1 MSPKTI
7 AICLACL
14 AAGLVAGRLLPR
26 EVRIEHPQAAD
37 FAKGGRTSGARTLE
51 PTRAWSSRAGAES
64 ADTGTSGEHRPSDP
78 LPDAGFGDSPERLV
92 VVPAALLAEL
102 SLSGSHRTLDQALFS
117 EDGRIEELLR
127 ITDREKAGVQTA
139 WRESRQKVRDL
150 ETASALREPLEDGS
164 LRITLPD
171 LSAAR
176 KRVGDQFGSSLKGIL
191 GENRGETFLA
201 AKQIGQV
208 FESAEGEHTYLVS
221 PEEIGDGRWRFRM
234 TLEDAGG
241 QRVWV
246 GETIPNELRHL
257 VGDARLVAEP
267 DTAADASG
275 R

>member
-1 MSPKTI
+1 MSLKNI
-7 AICLACL
+7 ASCLVCL
-14 AAGLVAGRLLPR
+14 AAGLVLGRLLPR
-26 EVRIEHPQAAD
+26 ETRIERPQAAD
-37 FAKGGRTSGARTLE
+37 VAKGGRTSGAKTVE
-51 PTRAWSSRAGAES
+51 PTRAWSSRPTGGGVV
-64 ADTGTSGEHRPSDP
+64 DGTSGEYRSSDP
-78 LPDAGFGDSPERLV
+78 VPDSGFGDSPERLV
-92 VVPAALLAEL
+92 VIPAALLAEL
-102 SLSGSHRTLDQALFS
+102 SLAGGNRTLDQALFS
-117 EDGRIEELLR
+117 QDGRIEELLR

-139 WRESRQKVRDL
+139 WRASRQKVRDL

-171 LSAAR
+171 LSTAR

-201 AKQIGQV
+201 TKQIGRV
-208 FESAEGEHTYLVS
+208 FEPTEGERTYLVS

-234 TLEDAGG
+234 TVEDAGG

-257 VGDARLVAEP
+257 VGEAQLVAEP
-267 DTAADASG
+267 DAAADASG